1 MIVVSKV
8 SVPAVVLR
16 DWDGGVHVRIGEG
29 ETAVM
34 FRVSRLEIGATAE
47 ERARV
52 AALRDLV
59 AGENS
64 AGSRKVLAEG

>member
-8 SVPAVVLR
+8 SVPAVVLL

-29 ETAVM
+29 ETAVV

-47 ERARV
+47 ERARL

-59 AGENS
+59 AWLGAPS
-64 AGSRKVLAEG
+64 GSQS